1 MGIALDGI
9 NCLFLK
15 NELVAALKMLP
26 TDAQAACLTATLERC
41 NTACDWL
48 AETAWNAGTF
58 GQYALHK
65 ISYTETRSRFGLTAQ
80 AAVRCISKVA
90 DAYKLDRDTQR
101 SFRWDAAQPYD
112 DRIIRFVKDGS
123 AVSLWTL
130 EGRMIVPI
138 VMGEHQKRLMAYR
151 KGEVDLCLVR
161 GKWILAAT
169 CDIPETDEFEAE
181 DWLGVDLGIVSLATD
196 SDGKIHSGAEVERK
210 RQHIRKRR
218 RGLQKCGTRG
228 AKRRLRKLA
237 ATQRRYQKHTNH
249 VISKAL
255 VLEAERTSRGIGL
268 EQLKGIRQRVTARG
282 GNQRARLTNWG
293 FGQLGAFVA
302 YKAKRAGVPVV
313 FVDPRNTSRE
323 CSECGCVDKKNRR
336 DQSTFKC
343 IGCGR
348 EANADLNAARN
359 IRQRAIHAR
368 ANVMT
373 PEVLA
378 A

>member
-1 MGIALDGI
+1 M
-9 NCLFLK
+9 K
-15 NELVAALKMLP
+15 VVAAVKLLP
-26 TDAQAACLTATLERC
+26 TPSQAESLKATLVRC
-41 NTACDWL
+41 NQACDWL
-48 AETAWNAGTF
+48 AEIAWNAGTF

-65 ISYTETRSRFGLTAQ
+65 VGYAETRARFGLTAQ
-80 AAVRCISKVA
+80 AAVRCIAKVA
-90 DAYKLDRDTQR
+90 DAYKLDRGTQR
-101 SFRWDAAQPYD
+101 HFRSDAAQPYD

-130 EGRMIVPI
+130 EGRMAIPI
-138 VMGEHQKRLMAYR
+138 VMGEHQRRLMAYR
-151 KGEVDLCLVR
+151 KGEIDLCLVR

-169 CDIPETDEFEAE
+169 CDVPETDEFEAE
-181 DWLGVDLGIVSLATD
+181 DWLGVDLGIVALAAD
-196 SDGKIHSGAEVERK
+196 SDGTTHSGAEVERK
-210 RQHIRKRR
+210 RRHIQKRR

-237 ATQRRYQKHTNH
+237 ATQGRYQKHTNH

-255 VLEAERTSRGIGL
+255 VLDAERTSRGIGL

-282 GNQRARLTNWG
+282 SNQRARLGNWG
-293 FGQLGAFVA
+293 FGQLGAFVV

-323 CSECGCVDKKNRR
+323 CAACGCIDKKNRPN
-336 DQSTFKC
+336 QATFNC
-343 IGCGR
+343 IGCGH

-359 IRQRAIHAR
+359 IRQRAVRAR
-368 ANVMT
+368 ANVVT
-373 PEVLA
+373 PDVLA